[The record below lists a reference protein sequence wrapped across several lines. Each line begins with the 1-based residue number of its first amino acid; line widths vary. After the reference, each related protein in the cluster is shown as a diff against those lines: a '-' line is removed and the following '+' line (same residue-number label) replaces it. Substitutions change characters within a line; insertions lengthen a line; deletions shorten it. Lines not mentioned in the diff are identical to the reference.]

1 MNIVI
6 FLNILLLNIN
16 EVEITDVYENKY
28 LELLEENSILKE
40 KVNELM
46 IVVDKQNLNI
56 KELIKENKE
65 VISSLQNEIL
75 LLKELNIVEEKD
87 TINDDANIKQKIII
101 IILIMTLIAVFWGLK
116 ESYN

>member
-56 KELIKENKE
+56 KEIIKENKE